1 MGFFDK
7 LKAGLKK
14 TKHALFG
21 PLDRL
26 FSSYDKIDDDFY
38 EELSDVLIMS
48 DVGVETAEEICGL
61 LRARVKEKK
70 LRETSE
76 ARAELQEIMSGLIG
90 DGGELNL
97 SSAPAVVLVIGVNGV
112 GKTTSIGKI
121 ALHLKNSGR
130 RVMLAA
136 ADTFRAAAIEQ
147 LAVWADRAQV
157 PLVRQSEGADPAAVV
172 FDAMNAARAR
182 RVDVVLVDTAGR
194 LHNKQNLMNELNKI
208 RRVIDREGESSS
220 KEVLL
225 VLDATT
231 GQNGLIQAKQFSQSA
246 GITGIVLTKLD
257 GTAKGGVVLAIA
269 KEMGVP
275 VKYVGLGEGIDD
287 LQPFDPAAF
296 AEALV

>member
-70 LRETSE
+70 LRGTSE

-121 ALHLKNSGR
+121 ALAFEKQRPPRDARRRRHLPRRRHRAACRLGRPRAGAARPSERGR
-130 RVMLAA
+130 R
-136 ADTFRAAAIEQ
+136 
-147 LAVWADRAQV
+147 
-157 PLVRQSEGADPAAVV
+157 P
-172 FDAMNAARAR
+172 R
-182 RVDVVLVDTAGR
+182 RRR
-194 LHNKQNLMNELNKI
+194 L
-208 RRVIDREGESSS
+208 
-220 KEVLL
+220 
-225 VLDATT
+225 
-231 GQNGLIQAKQFSQSA
+231 
-246 GITGIVLTKLD
+246 
-257 GTAKGGVVLAIA
+257 
-269 KEMGVP
+269 
-275 VKYVGLGEGIDD
+275 
-287 LQPFDPAAF
+287 
-296 AEALV
+296 

>member
-90 DGGELNL
+90 DGGEMNL
-97 SSAPAVVLVIGVNGV
+97 SSAPAVVLVIGGV
-112 GKTTSIGKI
+112 FRLMTR
-121 ALHLKNSGR
+121 SGFAS
-130 RVMLAA
+130 VVLMLILEGLLLVGFLLDSSAYEGL
-136 ADTFRAAAIEQ
+136 FPEIMEQ
-147 LAVWADRAQV
+147 LSLFDRFYDFV
-157 PLVRQSEGADPAAVV
+157 YGIFDLGSVVYFLTVIGVFLFLSVQSLEK
-172 FDAMNAARAR
+172 R
-182 RVDVVLVDTAGR
+182 RWS
-194 LHNKQNLMNELNKI
+194 E
-208 RRVIDREGESSS
+208 
-220 KEVLL
+220 
-225 VLDATT
+225 
-231 GQNGLIQAKQFSQSA
+231 
-246 GITGIVLTKLD
+246 
-257 GTAKGGVVLAIA
+257 
-269 KEMGVP
+269 
-275 VKYVGLGEGIDD
+275 
-287 LQPFDPAAF
+287 
-296 AEALV
+296 